1 MYDLSKENINRLR
14 EMTRRMRL
22 LGLDMALSTG
32 NGGSHLGGSFSCM
45 EMLAV
50 LYGEVLRLFPEENQ
64 IESSGNDEVGNGCA
78 GNDKAGNDIA
88 GNDETEICR
97 VLADDR
103 DIFIPSKNHC
113 VLAHIP
119 ALAEAGIISKEECLE
134 FQKNGGR
141 LTGYPLRPEIGLEY
155 SGGSLGMAISV
166 IIGMALAEKEREKR
180 IIEAA
185 DNEFIAWKD
194 RRKFYVLMGD
204 AELNEGSIWEAF
216 MSAAHFKLDNVIA
229 IIDRNHLSYDGDTED
244 VMALGDLAGKLRSFG
259 WYVSECNGRD
269 VGDVLRA
276 FDERYKGNNNF
287 NNTDNNNEN
296 DHELISEASGKP
308 QVIIVDTIKG
318 MGVSFMEGR
327 PEFHHRRLSQAEY
340 EKAREEIIKG

>member
-1 MYDLSKENINRLR
+1 MCNYLRINIVSGNMYNVSKENVNRLK

-22 LGLDMALSTG
+22 QGLDMALSTG

-45 EMLAV
+45 EILAV
-50 LYGEVLRLFPEENQ
+50 LYGEVLDPSTTLGMTKKLSN
-64 IESSGNDEVGNGCA
+64 S
-78 GNDKAGNDIA
+78 
-88 GNDETEICR
+88 
-97 VLADDR
+97 R

-141 LTGYPLRPEIGLEY
+141 LTGYPKRPEIGLEY

-166 IIGMALAEKEREKR
+166 AIGMALAEKEKEHKL
-180 IIEAA
+180 IDEVQENSNKS
-185 DNEFIAWKD
+185 DNKDTFGYGLDWKN

-229 IIDRNHLSYDGDTED
+229 IIDRNHLSYDGNTED
-244 VMALGDLAGKLRSFG
+244 VMALGDLAAKMKSFG

-276 FDERYKGNNNF
+276 FDERYVAFDKVYRL
-287 NNTDNNNEN
+287 TEDAE
-296 DHELISEASGKP
+296 GKP
-308 QVIIVDTIKG
+308 QIIIVDTIKG
-318 MGVSFMEGR
+318 MGVSFMEGK
-327 PEFHHRRLSQAEY
+327 PEFHHRRLSQKEY
-340 EKAREEIIKG
+340 EMARQEILNR